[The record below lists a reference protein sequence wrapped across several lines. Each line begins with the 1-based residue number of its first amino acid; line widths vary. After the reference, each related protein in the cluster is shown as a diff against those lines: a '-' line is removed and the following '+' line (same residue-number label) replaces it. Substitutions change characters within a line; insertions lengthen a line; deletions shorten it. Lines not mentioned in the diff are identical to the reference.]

1 MNSIAIYINNCLDD
15 LDVSDMV
22 QSCVDDLCR
31 GGNRMMHA
39 SAEGL
44 TTQRSR

>member
-31 GGNRMMHA
+31 GGKLMMHA